1 MSTDDVMWGDSD
13 DEEYL
18 LAGAEDA
25 EKSLMVETVEVKDK
39 VMISHLNWILIV
51 FLKSE

>member
-18 LAGAEDA
+18 LAGAEEA
-25 EKSLMVETVEVKDK
+25 EKSLVVETVEVKDK
-39 VMISHLNWILIV
+39 VISHLNWILIV
-51 FLKSE
+51 FLKSK